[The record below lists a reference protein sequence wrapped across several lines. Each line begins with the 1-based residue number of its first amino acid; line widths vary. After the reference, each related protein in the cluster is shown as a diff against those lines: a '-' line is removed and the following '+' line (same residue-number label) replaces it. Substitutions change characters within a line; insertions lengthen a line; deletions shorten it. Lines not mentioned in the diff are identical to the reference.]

1 MLRQLDPWHI
11 CWYSHSG
18 LSPVLCCAE
27 SCLAARSRPADS
39 MQRESNAVRHSVLQL
54 CWVEHVYYC
63 VGAGQRLQ
71 GNLRVLAAW
80 RNLMGYG
87 RMQW

>member
-1 MLRQLDPWHI
+1 
-11 CWYSHSG
+11 
-18 LSPVLCCAE
+18 
-27 SCLAARSRPADS
+27 